1 MGIKWGVL
9 GTANIADYG
18 MIPGLLASKHSEAYM
33 IAGRKQ
39 EKVDAYVE
47 KFGFKRGVIGY
58 ENLLSDPDI
67 QAVYIA
73 LPNNLHKEW
82 VIKALEAGK
91 HVLCEKPMALN
102 KKDAE
107 EMFAKASE
115 KGLILM
121 EAYAY
126 LHSPYVESLKND
138 VKSGIIGDIDFIETA
153 FYTQGYE
160 EDFRLH
166 KELGGGMIYDLGCYC
181 TTMILSLIDSKPD
194 LVKAVAEMTDE
205 NVDFSAAAIMRFKNG
220 TRAAFNAGMVLGRNA
235 RYDRLYIKGTKGS
248 LVSSVE
254 YNQSG
259 HLTYEINTESGI
271 IIREIEA
278 PNNYSLEA
286 DNLSLSLLGNEKPLI
301 SPEFSLKN
309 SELLDTLLS
318 EIGY

>member
-18 MIPGLLASKHSEAYM
+18 MIPGLLASKHSESYM

-58 ENLLSDPDI
+58 ENLLSDPDV

-126 LHSPYVESLKND
+126 LHSPYVESLIND

-220 TRAAFNAGMVLGRNA
+220 TRAAFNAGMVLGKNA

-259 HLTYEINTESGI
+259 HLTYEINTESGK

-286 DNLSLSLLGNEKPLI
+286 DNLSLSILGNEKPLI

>member
-1 MGIKWGVL
+1 M
-9 GTANIADYG
+9 
-18 MIPGLLASKHSEAYM
+18 
-33 IAGRKQ
+33 
-39 EKVDAYVE
+39 
-47 KFGFKRGVIGY
+47 GVIGY
-58 ENLLSDPDI
+58 ENLLSDPDV

-259 HLTYEINTESGI
+259 HLTYEINTESGK

-286 DNLSLSLLGNEKPLI
+286 DNLSLSILGNEKPLI

>member
-58 ENLLSDPDI
+58 ENLLSDPDV

-82 VIKALEAGK
+82 VINALEAGK

-138 VKSGIIGDIDFIETA
+138 VKSGIIGDIVFIETA

-220 TRAAFNAGMVLGRNA
+220 TRAAFNAGMVLGKNA

-259 HLTYEINTESGI
+259 HLTYEINTESGK

>member
-58 ENLLSDPDI
+58 ENLLSDPDV

-220 TRAAFNAGMVLGRNA
+220 TRAAFNTGMVLGKNA

-259 HLTYEINTESGI
+259 HLTYEINTESGK

>member
-47 KFGFKRGVIGY
+47 KFGFKKGVIGY
-58 ENLLSDPDI
+58 ENLLSDPDV

-220 TRAAFNAGMVLGRNA
+220 TRAAFNAGMVLGKNA

-259 HLTYEINTESGI
+259 HLTYEINTESGK

>member
-58 ENLLSDPDI
+58 ENLLSDPDV

-126 LHSPYVESLKND
+126 LHSPYVESLIND

-220 TRAAFNAGMVLGRNA
+220 TRAAFNAGMVLGKNA

-259 HLTYEINTESGI
+259 HLTYEINTESGK

-286 DNLSLSLLGNEKPLI
+286 DNLSLSILGNEKPLI

>member
-39 EKVDAYVE
+39 EKVDSYVE

-58 ENLLSDPDI
+58 ENLLSDPDV

-82 VIKALEAGK
+82 VIEALEAGK

-220 TRAAFNAGMVLGRNA
+220 TRAAFNAGMVLGKNA

-259 HLTYEINTESGI
+259 HLTYEINTESGK